1 MEGLEIHAYHEL
13 YDLTYF
19 IDCAYMRT
27 ASQRQFLGT

>member
-19 IDCAYMRT
+19 IDCAPHRD
-27 ASQRQFLGT
+27 SFWEHSG